1 MNSLITGITG
11 FAGGYLAEHLLAA
24 GDRVLGTSRGGRWAG
39 DSSSHAANRCE
50 LVAWDVSR
58 TDAGEC
64 GARGAIECFAPDA
77 IYHLAAISVP
87 GDCGGRE
94 PTDEA
99 YRANVLGTRRVLEL
113 AASLPSR
120 PRVLVVSTS
129 HVYAS
134 TPSSA
139 PLNED
144 AALGPERGYGITKLA
159 AEQEAAKAVAAG
171 TDVVI
176 ARAFQHTGP
185 RQAPRMMLPEWA
197 RQFANPARPP
207 VKVLRRNAFI
217 DLSDVR
223 DVVRAYRLLIAHGAT
238 GGVYNVGSG
247 RSLRSGDVLAELA
260 RLADPARVIEEIDS
274 APKQDPIA
282 DIGRLVAA
290 TGWRPEI
297 AWQQTV
303 ADTYHYWRG
312 QMTGAP

>member
-1 MNSLITGITG
+1 
-11 FAGGYLAEHLLAA
+11 
-24 GDRVLGTSRGGRWAG
+24 VLGVSRGGRWAS
-39 DSSSHAANRCE
+39 DSSLQALDRCE

-58 TDAGEC
+58 TDAIESA
-64 GARGAIECFAPDA
+64 ARDAIERFAPEA

-94 PTDEA
+94 PSDEA
-99 YRANVLGTRRVLEL
+99 YRGNVLGTRRVLEL

-129 HVYAS
+129 HVYA
-134 TPSSA
+134 A
-139 PLNED
+139 PFTSVSLTE
-144 AALGPERGYGITKLA
+144 AAPLGPERGYGITKLA
-159 AEQEAAKAVAAG
+159 AEQEAARAVAAG
-171 TDVVI
+171 MDIVV

-207 VKVLRRNAFI
+207 VKVLRLNAFI

-223 DVVRAYRLLIAHGAT
+223 DVVRAYRLLVAHGAA

-247 RSLRSGDVLAELA
+247 QSLRSGDVLAELV
-260 RLADPARVIEEIDS
+260 RLADPARVIEEVDP

-282 DIGRLVAA
+282 NIGRLVAT

-303 ADTYHYWRG
+303 ADTYDYWRG
-312 QMTGAP
+312 RMVGP

>member
-1 MNSLITGITG
+1 MNALITGITG
-11 FAGGYLAEHLLAA
+11 FAGGFLAEHLLAA
-24 GDRVLGTSRGGRWAG
+24 GDCVLGTSRGGHWAS
-39 DSSSHAANRCE
+39 DSSPSAADRCE

-58 TDAGEC
+58 TDAAQSA
-64 GARGAIECFAPDA
+64 ARDAIERYAPQA

-87 GDCGGRE
+87 GDCGGRQ

-129 HVYAS
+129 HVYAP
-134 TPSSA
+134 TASSA
-139 PLNED
+139 PLRED
-144 AALGPERGYGITKLA
+144 APLGPERGYGITKLA
-159 AEQEAAKAVAAG
+159 AEQEAAKAAASG
-171 TDVVI
+171 TDVVV

-207 VKVLRRNAFI
+207 VKVLRLNAYI

-223 DVVRAYRLLIAHGAT
+223 DVVRAYRLLVAHGAT
-238 GGVYNVGSG
+238 GGVYNVGTG
-247 RSLRSGDVLAELA
+247 RALRSGDVLAELA
-260 RLADPARVIEEIDS
+260 RLADPARVIEEVDS

-282 DIGRLVAA
+282 DIGRLVST

-303 ADTYHYWRG
+303 SDTYDYWRG
-312 QMTGAP
+312 RMAGT

>member
-1 MNSLITGITG
+1 VNALITGITG
-11 FAGGYLAEHLLAA
+11 FAGGFLAEHLLAA
-24 GDRVLGTSRGGRWAG
+24 GDRVLGTSRGGRWAS
-39 DSSSHAANRCE
+39 DSSPSAANRCE

-58 TDAGEC
+58 TDAAQSA
-64 GARGAIECFAPDA
+64 ARDAIECFAPDA

-87 GDCGGRE
+87 GDCGGRQ

-144 AALGPERGYGITKLA
+144 APLGPERGYGITKLA
-159 AEQEAAKAVAAG
+159 AEQEAAKAVASG

-207 VKVLRRNAFI
+207 VKVLRLNAYI

-223 DVVRAYRLLIAHGAT
+223 DVVRAYRLLVAHGAT
-238 GGVYNVGSG
+238 GGVYNVGTG

-260 RLADPARVIEEIDS
+260 RLADPARVIEEVDS

-282 DIGRLVAA
+282 DIDRLIAA

-303 ADTYHYWRG
+303 ADTYDYWRG
-312 QMTGAP
+312 RMAGA